1 MKVGCLSYAHIP
13 TSKRTKLEVKSL
25 KCVMLGVND
34 ESKVYRLYDPSTK
47 KIVSSRDVIFNEHEG
62 WTWDDS
68 HKEALQSNLDWGD
81 RDDNE
86 DMEETDDKLIQT
98 ASTAPNNEGLAD
110 DAQLEADQ
118 TKTSTVAA
126 PEADQTETSTVAAPR
141 VYRPPQWMNDFD
153 SGEGLSED
161 ENLGNFALFVDADP
175 LSYAEAVKSKLLIVC
190 LYVDDLIFTGDDA
203 TLFTIFKQSM
213 LQEFDMTDLGRM
225 RYLLGIEV
233 LQQTDG
239 IFIGRKKFS
248 QEILDRFGMAGC
260 NSVRNPIV
268 PGPNLVKDTHGIPVD
283 STNYKQIVGSL
294 MYLTNTRPDIMFVVS
309 LLSRFMARPT
319 ELHSQ
324 AAKRV
329 LRYVKGTLDFGSVL
343 LQGRRL

>member
-1 MKVGCLSYAHIP
+1 
-13 TSKRTKLEVKSL
+13 
-25 KCVMLGVND
+25 
-34 ESKVYRLYDPSTK
+34 
-47 KIVSSRDVIFNEHEG
+47 
-62 WTWDDS
+62 
-68 HKEALQSNLDWGD
+68 
-81 RDDNE
+81 
-86 DMEETDDKLIQT
+86 
-98 ASTAPNNEGLAD
+98 
-110 DAQLEADQ
+110 
-118 TKTSTVAA
+118 
-126 PEADQTETSTVAAPR
+126 
-141 VYRPPQWMNDFD
+141 
-153 SGEGLSED
+153 
-161 ENLGNFALFVDADP
+161 
-175 LSYAEAVKSKLLIVC
+175 
-190 LYVDDLIFTGDDA
+190 
-203 TLFTIFKQSM
+203 M

-268 PGPNLVKDTHGIPVD
+268 PGSNLVKDTHGIPVD
-283 STNYKQIVGSL
+283 STNYKQIVGNL

-329 LRYVKGTLDFGSVL
+329 LRYVKGTLDFGVFYCKGGYYELVAYTDSDYAGDLEDRKSTSGYL
-343 LQGRRL
+343 LLSSYGAVSWSSRK